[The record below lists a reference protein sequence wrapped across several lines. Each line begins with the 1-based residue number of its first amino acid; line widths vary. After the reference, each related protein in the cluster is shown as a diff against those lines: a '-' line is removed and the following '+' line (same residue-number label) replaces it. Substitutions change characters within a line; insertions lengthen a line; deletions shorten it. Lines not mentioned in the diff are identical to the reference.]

1 MNARFGDPDLR
12 VFRDLPHGSVFF
24 AAVPMYWYMTES
36 GPLQFILLLIS
47 CIAFLAFLAATLAGT
62 RGRSGTDGEPY
73 PPEGILRAAFVSGV
87 IGWTGMV
94 LLLFSELPYYIS
106 LNNFLYPLIA
116 VLSVPFL
123 YITAK
128 FLLRGNPLMVRLTMA
143 ASVAFLLYAPFE
155 YIEPLGNW
163 LIGVVAGEVQF
174 LLVTL
179 FGFPSYM
186 DAWNIIRMGGFRV
199 EIILACT
206 GVQSIAIMLGI
217 TAAVPTTTRQ
227 KILAFLLVAPTIYIL
242 NLFRNV
248 FVVMAYT
255 GQWFPYYP
263 EIAGNGEIG
272 YESFFWAHNV
282 MAEIG
287 ALIILVLIA
296 YGLFR
301 LIPQLGDYARD
312 LFDFYCREVKRISG
326 KDTGSSG

>member
-1 MNARFGDPDLR
+1 
-12 VFRDLPHGSVFF
+12 
-24 AAVPMYWYMTES
+24 MTES

-47 CIAFLAFLAATLAGT
+47 CIAFLAFLALTLAGT
-62 RGRSGTDGEPY
+62 RARNSEPETY
-73 PPEGILRAAFVSGV
+73 TPEGILQAAFVAGTV
-87 IGWTGMV
+87 GWAGMV
-94 LLLFSELPYYIS
+94 ILLFSELPYYFS

-116 VLSVPFL
+116 ILSVPFL
-123 YITAK
+123 YITGK
-128 FLLRGNPLMVRLTMA
+128 FLLKGNPLMVRLTMA
-143 ASVAFLLYAPFE
+143 AAVAFLIYAPFE

-174 LLVTL
+174 ILVSV
-179 FGFPSYM
+179 FHYPSYM
-186 DAWNIIRMGGFRV
+186 DAWNIIRMGSFRV

-227 KILAFLLVAPTIYIL
+227 KILAFLLVVPTIYFL
-242 NLFRNV
+242 NLLRNT

-255 GQWFPYYP
+255 GQWYPYYP
-263 EIAGNGEIG
+263 DIAGNGEIG

-282 MAEIG
+282 MAELG
-287 ALIILVLIA
+287 ALIILILIA

-312 LFDFYCREVKRISG
+312 LFDFYCREVRKVFG
-326 KDTGSSG
+326 KDTGSAG

>member
-1 MNARFGDPDLR
+1 
-12 VFRDLPHGSVFF
+12 
-24 AAVPMYWYMTES
+24 MTES

-47 CIAFLAFLAATLAGT
+47 CIAFLAFLALTLAGT
-62 RGRSGTDGEPY
+62 RARISEPDTY
-73 PPEGILRAAFVSGV
+73 TPEGVLKAAFIAGT
-87 IGWTGMV
+87 IGWAGMV
-94 LLLFSELPYYIS
+94 ILLFSELPYYFS

-116 VLSVPFL
+116 ILSVPFL
-123 YITAK
+123 YITGK
-128 FLLRGNPLMVRLTMA
+128 FLLKGNQLMVRLTMA
-143 ASVAFLLYAPFE
+143 AAVAFLIYAPFE
-155 YIEPLGNW
+155 YIAPLGNW

-174 LLVTL
+174 ILVNV
-179 FGFPSYM
+179 FHYPSYM
-186 DAWNIIRMGGFRV
+186 DAWNIIRWDGFRV

-227 KILAFLLVAPTIYIL
+227 KILAFLLVVPTIYIL
-242 NLFRNV
+242 NLLRNT

-263 EIAGNGEIG
+263 DIAGNGETG

-282 MAEIG
+282 MAEVG
-287 ALIILVLIA
+287 ALIILILIA

-312 LFDFYCREVKRISG
+312 LFDFYCCEVRKVFG
-326 KDTGSSG
+326 KDTGSAG